1 MHTASE
7 CWLPIA
13 FGNFLHHSFNS
24 AVTFWQT
31 ETQHKYFEAWR
42 NARTVQLEKADKLR
56 RKLMLQKGLSALR
69 FAVSQHKQSVS
80 EVQTRARA
88 RITAKYWLK
97 VWKSYN
103 VLVGDRISSQI
114 QRNYKNQSEE
124 RKL

>member
-1 MHTASE
+1 M
-7 CWLPIA
+7 
-13 FGNFLHHSFNS
+13 
-24 AVTFWQT
+24 
-31 ETQHKYFEAWR
+31 QHKYFEAWR

-69 FAVSQHKQSVS
+69 FAVSQNKQSVS

-103 VLVGDRISSQI
+103 VLVGGFQAKSKEITKTSQKKGNFKS
-114 QRNYKNQSEE
+114 Q
-124 RKL
+124 

>member
-1 MHTASE
+1 M
-7 CWLPIA
+7 
-13 FGNFLHHSFNS
+13 
-24 AVTFWQT
+24 
-31 ETQHKYFEAWR
+31 QHKYFEAWR

-103 VLVGDRISSQI
+103 VLVGDRLSRQI
-114 QRNYKNQSEE
+114 QEITKTNQNKGNFKSQ
-124 RKL
+124 

>member
-1 MHTASE
+1 
-7 CWLPIA
+7 
-13 FGNFLHHSFNS
+13 
-24 AVTFWQT
+24 
-31 ETQHKYFEAWR
+31 
-42 NARTVQLEKADKLR
+42 
-56 RKLMLQKGLSALR
+56 MLQKGLSALR
-69 FAVSQHKQSVS
+69 FAVSQNKQSVS

-97 VWKSYN
+97 VWKNYN

>member
-1 MHTASE
+1 MR
-7 CWLPIA
+7 LVI
-13 FGNFLHHSFNS
+13 FLHHSFNS

-103 VLVGDRISSQI
+103 VLVGDRLSRQI
-114 QRNYKNQSEE
+114 QEITKTNQNKGNFKSQ
-124 RKL
+124 

>member
-1 MHTASE
+1 MR
-7 CWLPIA
+7 LVI
-13 FGNFLHHSFNS
+13 FLHYSFNS

-80 EVQTRARA
+80 EVQTWARA

>member
-1 MHTASE
+1 M
-7 CWLPIA
+7 
-13 FGNFLHHSFNS
+13 HHSFNS

-56 RKLMLQKGLSALR
+56 RKLMLQKGLTALR
-69 FAVSQHKQSVS
+69 FAVSQHKQSVT

-103 VLVGDRISSQI
+103 VPVEDRISSQI
-114 QRNYKNQSEE
+114 HEITKTSQKKGNFRSQ
-124 RKL
+124 

>member
-1 MHTASE
+1 M
-7 CWLPIA
+7 

-69 FAVSQHKQSVS
+69 FAVSQNKQSVS

>member
-1 MHTASE
+1 
-7 CWLPIA
+7 
-13 FGNFLHHSFNS
+13 
-24 AVTFWQT
+24 
-31 ETQHKYFEAWR
+31 
-42 NARTVQLEKADKLR
+42 
-56 RKLMLQKGLSALR
+56 MLQKGLSALR
-69 FAVSQHKQSVS
+69 FAVSQNKQSVS